1 MSAVGGLHAQVVVPR
16 EHFTVDV
23 SLQVAA
29 GETVAV
35 MGPSGAGKSTLLQ
48 ALAGLEPLG
57 GGEIVVEGRVVDRV
71 AKPRV
76 LTEPMRRGVVLLGQ
90 KPRLFPH
97 LSARENV
104 AFGPRAAGV
113 EARAARAGADHWLAR
128 VGLPGSGERMP
139 HELSGGEQ
147 QRVAVARALAASP
160 RVVLLDE
167 PLVALDPKT
176 AGDIRRMLR
185 DQLTSTTTVAV
196 THDAADAVALAD
208 RLIVVEAGRVTQ
220 EGPVREVLAAP
231 ASGFV
236 ASIAGVNRLVG
247 VASGGAWRR
256 GEALL
261 TSDDPASRALAAT
274 DGVALAAVFRPGDV
288 RVGDADAKSWT
299 AVVTRIE
306 GTLVGLR
313 VLTDAGAVDL
323 SLDAA
328 GRLVVGDPIRL
339 WVDPALVRFVAV
351 R

>member
-1 MSAVGGLHAQVVVPR
+1 MSAGDGLRAHVVVPR
-16 EHFTVDV
+16 EHFAVDV
-23 SLQVAA
+23 SLQVGA

-48 ALAGLEPLG
+48 TLAGLEPLRA
-57 GGEIVVEGRVVDRV
+57 GEIAVEGRVVDRV
-71 AKPRV
+71 ARPRV
-76 LTEPMRRGVVLLGQ
+76 RSEPMHRGVVLLGQ

-104 AFGPRAAGV
+104 AFGPRSVGA
-113 EARAARAGADHWLAR
+113 EIRAARSGADEWLAR

-167 PLVALDPKT
+167 PLVALDPET

-185 DQLTSTTTVAV
+185 DQLVSTTTVAV

-208 RLIVVEAGRVTQ
+208 RLIVVEGGRVTQ

-231 ASGFV
+231 ASGFIASV
-236 ASIAGVNRLVG
+236 AGLNRLVG
-247 VASGGAWRR
+247 VASGGGWRS
-256 GEALL
+256 GEVLL
-261 TSDDPASRALAAT
+261 TSDDPASRALATT

-288 RVGDADAKSWT
+288 RLAEEGAESWP

-306 GTLVGLR
+306 PTLVGAR
-313 VLTDAGAVDL
+313 VHTDAGAVDL
-323 SLDAA
+323 SLAAA
-328 GRLVVGDPIRL
+328 GGLAVGDRIRL
-339 WVDPALVRFVAV
+339 RVHPTLVRFVAML
-351 R
+351 